1 MHEKLDPLLRRWYS
15 MLGLAKH
22 SPPSWYQ
29 DRFREELLEQQE
41 AITRID
47 KLSETSDV
55 FFASI
60 RARYDGFAVREVPA
74 SFSARHALVFAY
86 MLGKYTSRWQF
97 YRTLAFLCGAPHPVY
112 EVVNPGKD
120 DKLGVVA
127 LRHQIDPAKFI
138 RIGRRLRR
146 VWPLFP

>member
-1 MHEKLDPLLRRWYS
+1 MHEKLDPFLRRWYN
-15 MLGLAKH
+15 MLRLAKH

-29 DRFREELLEQQE
+29 DRLRDELLELQQ
-41 AITRID
+41 AVTRID

-60 RARYDGFAVREVPA
+60 RARYDGFSVREVPA
-74 SFSARHALVFAY
+74 SFSARHALVYAY
-86 MLGKYTSRWQF
+86 QF
-97 YRTLAFLCGAPHPVY
+97 YRTLAFLCRTPHPVY